1 MAEGGIFV
9 KKNAGI
15 YSALAVVLAVV
26 GVSNLP
32 KSSSGNGATAR
43 TEAGRGTKSE
53 TKAVE
58 RNASTAY
65 TACKEIQRR
74 LQPFVQE
81 SDRLKWMPPVTCYDP
96 QPLNNPKLNVEPVH
110 FVIATAPNPIS
121 THLPLLFDRIT
132 EIIQQAAEDNNYS
145 YDSSWL
151 PWNQDKDY
159 DSRSDELAQ
168 EEAEALQEQQP
179 GVIVFRD
186 PSTNSGDSHYEGGL
200 AVFIV
205 AELPT
210 GGINQPQF
218 DNAVAWIQQLGGLPP
233 KGQLRILGPTFS
245 GSLPSLNRAI
255 HSSKLASLETS
266 FVISSGTV
274 SSEKSIDWFN
284 KQLRTADS
292 FETANEG
299 DSVQVDRFCQYIDL
313 QGYSTSHV
321 AFLSEDETAFG
332 AKTETKD
339 SGSNEPCTESGG
351 PTYVYYPRDIATLRS
366 AYEQQAIFN
375 SSKQVSNTNAA
386 STTLREDL
394 SEPANSDHDTVRSYG
409 GQFTPLAQ
417 ESVLLAITN
426 VLRARKIEFVV
437 LRSTNTMDQ
446 IFLSEFLRRSMP
458 EARIVI
464 DGADLLFRRGA
475 EGSSLRGVII
485 MSTYP
490 LLIWQQDWTSSSD
503 QPMTWGLFSESV
515 RYRLETWHTHRNK
528 SPFVGNGENHRI
540 FGEDLAEG
548 LYIAARGLFPDR
560 TPTDQVPV
568 RIASYAPPAWAQ
580 SPEHD
585 DEDQRPATWLTVIGH
600 RQFWPLAVLNSHTL
614 PSSKQESILLP
625 AYQLKGLPIAIAG
638 DAKPMQQLPI
648 EFLVLIILCLFW
660 ALLHSTWNARGSI
673 SPVPSRFRLAYFAPI
688 PRWQHSVLVAFGS
701 AVVASVAVILAGMS
715 GLVSGDL
722 GYWGWVLGPFPLA
735 VFVLACLACVKN
747 YRLPPITNDCFTA
760 QDSAACRRAALRG
773 FTIFLVLFVL
783 LRLVLALL
791 LTQANRI
798 PAHWRNVHIFSG
810 VSPLLPQLFLAVG
823 LYCWFWFCL
832 RGLALFGD
840 DRPLLPREV
849 ELKLPNEELKAG
861 NRKLTLSMFSREEA
875 EQPTE
880 KRAMPIGRFYLGI
893 LWSISGIVV
902 VICAIALGGPWLR
915 TLSERLFGVFIFI
928 WLTICISLMLA
939 DTAQAWSTWRRLQ
952 TLLEYLDRLPLRRT
966 LNALQG
972 LSWRSVWTM
981 SGNVL
986 AERYSLFSRQI
997 EALRHLENQ
1006 MEEWIPDDLA
1016 EAQIQDEL
1024 QIKIASFQKNEMK
1037 DFVNW
1042 YVELGDDQVETVEPL
1057 RKVQEGIASI
1067 AAFVLANIL
1076 IPSWHSET
1084 DSLIFDASRATSKE
1098 SETNKGPRISA
1109 NIAPRILAAEEFVAL
1124 PYVGFIQNILGRI
1137 RTIVLG
1143 ILCLFIA
1150 TTLAVS
1156 SYTFDPLPV
1165 LGGIF
1170 LTVFIIIGTTLVV
1183 IYAGMHRDATLS
1195 YITDTSPGELG
1206 GEFWRQVFTFGVGP
1220 LLGLL
1225 TTLFPSIT
1233 DFVVSWLQPST
1244 QAIK

>member
-1 MAEGGIFV
+1 V

-15 YSALAVVLAVV
+15 YGALAVVLAIF
-26 GVSNLP
+26 GVSNIP
-32 KSSSGNGATAR
+32 KSSSGGATAR
-43 TEAGRGTKSE
+43 TEVAKGTKSA
-53 TKAVE
+53 TKPGE
-58 RNASTAY
+58 RKASTAY

-74 LQPFVQE
+74 LQPFVKE

-96 QPLNNPKLNVEPVH
+96 QPASSPKLNAEPVH

-132 EIIQQAAEDNNYS
+132 EIIQQAAEDNKYS

-151 PWNQDKDY
+151 PWNEPKDY
-159 DSRSDELAQ
+159 EERSDELAQ
-168 EEAEALQEQQP
+168 EEAEALQAQQP

-186 PSTNSGDSHYEGGL
+186 PSTNPGDSHYEGGL

-210 GGINQPQF
+210 GGINQAQF
-218 DNAVAWIQQLGGLPP
+218 ENAVAWIQQLGGLPA
-233 KGQLRILGPTFS
+233 KGQLKILGPTFS
-245 GSLPSLNRAI
+245 GSLPSLSRAI
-255 HSSKLASLETS
+255 HSSKLELLETS

-284 KQLRTADS
+284 KQLTRADS
-292 FETANEG
+292 FQTANEG

-332 AKTETKD
+332 EEH
-339 SGSNEPCTESGG
+339 SGKKPPCIESGG
-351 PTYVYYPRDIATLRS
+351 PTYLYYPRDIATLRS

-375 SSKQVSNTNAA
+375 SSKQASNANAA

-394 SEPANSDHDTVRSYG
+394 SEPAGSEHDTVRSYG
-409 GQFTPLAQ
+409 GQFTPVAQ

-437 LRSTNTMDQ
+437 LRSTNTLDQ

-458 EARIVI
+458 EARIVL

-485 MSTYP
+485 LSTYP
-490 LLIWQQDWTSSSD
+490 LLIWQKDWTSSTD
-503 QPMTWGLFSESV
+503 QAMTWGLFSDAV
-515 RYRLETWHTHRNK
+515 RYRLLTWHTHHFP
-528 SPFVGNGENHRI
+528 SPFTGVGENYRI

-548 LYIAARGLFPDR
+548 LYIAARGLLPDR
-560 TPTDQVPV
+560 TPAGQAPLG
-568 RIASYAPPAWAQ
+568 IANYAPPAWAR
-580 SPEHD
+580 SPEND

-614 PSSKQESILLP
+614 PPSERTSILRP
-625 AYQLKGLPIAIAG
+625 ARELKGLLIAVGG
-638 DAKPMQQLPI
+638 DRKPMEQLPI
-648 EFLVLIILCLFW
+648 EFLALIILCLFW
-660 ALLHSTWNARGSI
+660 ALLHATWNARGSI
-673 SPVPSRFRLAYFAPI
+673 SPVPSRFRLAYFAPV
-688 PRWQHSVLVAFGS
+688 PRWQHSTLIAFGS

-715 GLVSGDL
+715 GVVTGDL
-722 GYWGWVLGPFPLA
+722 GYWGWVFGPFPLA
-735 VFVLACLACVKN
+735 VLVLACVACVKN
-747 YRLPPITNDCFTA
+747 YRLPAITNECFSGD
-760 QDSAACRRAALRG
+760 DSIACRRACRWG
-773 FTIFLVLFVL
+773 FAIFLVLFIL
-783 LRLVLALL
+783 LRLVLALQL
-791 LTQANRI
+791 MEANRI

-810 VSPLLPQLFLAVG
+810 VSPLLPQLFLAAG

-840 DRPLLPREV
+840 DRPLLPCEG
-849 ELKLPNEELKAG
+849 ELKLPKEKLKSG
-861 NRKLTLSMFSREEA
+861 KRKLTLSMFSREEA
-875 EQPTE
+875 EEPAE
-880 KRAMPIGRFYLGI
+880 KRAMPIGRFYLR
-893 LWSISGIVV
+893 LFCSVFGIVV
-902 VICAIALGGPWLR
+902 IICAISLGGPWLR
-915 TLSERLFGVFIFI
+915 TLGERLYGVFLFV
-928 WLTICISLMLA
+928 WLTICISLMLT
-939 DTAQAWSTWRRLQ
+939 DTAQAWSTWRRLL

-966 LNALQG
+966 LNGLQG

-986 AERYSLFSRQI
+986 AERYCLFSRQI
-997 EALRHLENQ
+997 EAMGHLENQ
-1006 MEEWIPDDLA
+1006 MKEWIPDSLGG
-1016 EAQIQDEL
+1016 AQMQDEL
-1024 QIKIASFQKNEMK
+1024 QAKIASFHEKEMK
-1037 DFVNW
+1037 EFVRW
-1042 YVELGDDQVETVEPL
+1042 YVKLDDDRIDSVEPL
-1057 RKVQEGIASI
+1057 REVQEQIASI
-1067 AAFVLANIL
+1067 AGFVLVNIL
-1076 IPSWHSET
+1076 IPSWHGET
-1084 DSLIFDASRATSKE
+1084 DSLIFDASRAMSKE
-1098 SETNKGPRISA
+1098 GETNKGPRISESV
-1109 NIAPRILAAEEFVAL
+1109 PHRILAAEEFVVL

-1244 QAIK
+1244 QAVK

>member
-1 MAEGGIFV
+1 
-9 KKNAGI
+9 
-15 YSALAVVLAVV
+15 
-26 GVSNLP
+26 
-32 KSSSGNGATAR
+32 
-43 TEAGRGTKSE
+43 
-53 TKAVE
+53 
-58 RNASTAY
+58 
-65 TACKEIQRR
+65 
-74 LQPFVQE
+74 
-81 SDRLKWMPPVTCYDP
+81 
-96 QPLNNPKLNVEPVH
+96 
-110 FVIATAPNPIS
+110 
-121 THLPLLFDRIT
+121 
-132 EIIQQAAEDNNYS
+132 
-145 YDSSWL
+145 
-151 PWNQDKDY
+151 
-159 DSRSDELAQ
+159 
-168 EEAEALQEQQP
+168 
-179 GVIVFRD
+179 
-186 PSTNSGDSHYEGGL
+186 
-200 AVFIV
+200 
-205 AELPT
+205 
-210 GGINQPQF
+210 
-218 DNAVAWIQQLGGLPP
+218 
-233 KGQLRILGPTFS
+233 
-245 GSLPSLNRAI
+245 
-255 HSSKLASLETS
+255 LASLETS

-274 SSEKSIDWFN
+274 SSEQSIDWF
-284 KQLRTADS
+284 KAQLKAADS

-299 DSVQVDRFCQYIDL
+299 DSVQVERFCQYIDL
-313 QGYSTSHV
+313 QGYSTGRI

-332 AKTETKD
+332 EQAKPDAQHPGKK
-339 SGSNEPCTESGG
+339 SRCTESGG
-351 PTYVYYPRDIATLRS
+351 PTYLYYPRDIATLRS

-409 GQFTPLAQ
+409 GQLTPLGQ

-437 LRSTNTMDQ
+437 LRSTNTLDQ

-458 EARIVI
+458 EARIVL

-475 EGSSLRGVII
+475 EGSSLRGVLIL
-485 MSTYP
+485 STYP

-503 QPMTWGLFSESV
+503 QPMTWNSGAETAL
-515 RYRLETWHTHRNK
+515 YRLMTWHEHNFP
-528 SPFVGNGENHRI
+528 SPFVGKGENYRI

-548 LYIAARGLFPDR
+548 LYIAARGLFQDH
-560 TPTDQVPV
+560 TSDNQGMAK
-568 RIASYAPPAWAQ
+568 IANYAPPAWAR
-580 SPEHD
+580 SPKND

-600 RQFWPLAVLNSHTL
+600 RQFWPVAVLNSHTL
-614 PSSKQESILLP
+614 PSGGPQSILLP
-625 AYQLKGLPIAIAG
+625 ANRLKGLPVAIAG
-638 DAKPMQQLPI
+638 DLKPMKQLPI
-648 EFLVLIILCLFW
+648 EFLALIILCLFW

-673 SPVPSRFRLAYFAPI
+673 SPVPSRFRLAYFAPV
-688 PRWQHSVLVAFGS
+688 PRWQHSALVAFGS

-715 GLVSGDL
+715 GVVSGDQ
-722 GYWGWVLGPFPLA
+722 GYWGFVLVLFPLA
-735 VFVLACLACVKN
+735 VFVLACLACVNN
-747 YRLPPITNDCFTA
+747 YRLPAITNDTFTA
-760 QDSAACRRAALRG
+760 QDSAACRRDALRG
-773 FTIFLVLFVL
+773 FTIFLVLFIL
-783 LRLVLALL
+783 LRLVLALQ

-810 VSPLLPQLFLAVG
+810 VSPLLPQLFLAAG

-840 DRPLLPREV
+840 DRPLLPREID
-849 ELKLPNEELKAG
+849 LKLPNEELNPR

-880 KRAMPIGRFYLGI
+880 KRAMPIGKFYLR
-893 LWSISGIVV
+893 LLCSVFGIVV
-902 VICAIALGGPWLR
+902 IICAIVLGGPWLR
-915 TLSERLFGVFIFI
+915 TLSERTFGVFIFF

-939 DTAQAWSTWRRLQ
+939 DTAQSWSTWRRLQ
-952 TLLEYLDRLPLRRT
+952 ALLEYLDRLPLRRT

-1016 EAQIQDEL
+1016 EARIQDAL
-1024 QIKIASFQKNEMK
+1024 QIKIDAFQKNQMRE
-1037 DFVNW
+1037 FVDW
-1042 YVELGDDQVETVEPL
+1042 YVKLDDDHVETVEPL
-1057 RKVQEGIASI
+1057 RKVQEEIASI
-1067 AAFVLANIL
+1067 AAFVLVNIL
-1076 IPSWHSET
+1076 IPSWHGET
-1084 DSLIFDASRATSKE
+1084 GSLIFDASRAASKDG
-1098 SETNKGPRISA
+1098 ETNKGPRISA
-1109 NIAPRILAAEEFVAL
+1109 SVPPRILAAEEFVAL

-1244 QAIK
+1244 QVIK

>member
-1 MAEGGIFV
+1 V
-9 KKNAGI
+9 KTNAGI
-15 YSALAVVLAVV
+15 YGALAVVLAIF
-26 GVSNLP
+26 GMSSLP
-32 KSSSGNGATAR
+32 KNSTGSVGTTTTETGKGAKAATKPGERVAR
-43 TEAGRGTKSE
+43 T
-53 TKAVE
+53 
-58 RNASTAY
+58 
-65 TACKEIQRR
+65 ACNELQKR
-74 LQPFVQE
+74 LQPFVKE
-81 SDRLKWMPPVTCYDP
+81 SDRANWMPPASCYPDP
-96 QPLNNPKLNVEPVH
+96 KPDKPKELNVSPLD

-121 THLPLLFDRIT
+121 THLPLLFDRVT
-132 EIIQQAAEDNNYS
+132 EIIQQAAEDNKYS

-151 PWNQDKDY
+151 PWNEPKDY
-159 DSRSDELAQ
+159 GGRSDELAE

-186 PSTNSGDSHYEGGL
+186 PSINPGDSPYKGGL
-200 AVFIV
+200 AVFIIG
-205 AELPT
+205 ELPT
-210 GGINQPQF
+210 GGINQQQF
-218 DNAVAWIQQLGGLPP
+218 ENAVAWIQQLGGLPP
-233 KGQLRILGPTFS
+233 KGPLKILGPTFS

-266 FVISSGTV
+266 FVISSGTA
-274 SSEKSIDWFN
+274 SSEQSIDWFK
-284 KQLRTADS
+284 KQLRAADS

-299 DSVQVDRFCQYIDL
+299 DSVQTDRFCQYIDL
-313 QGYSTSHV
+313 QGYSTTHV

-332 AKTETKD
+332 ARTEAKD
-339 SGSNEPCTESGG
+339 PENKELCTESGG

-375 SSKQVSNTNAA
+375 ASKQVSNTNAA
-386 STTLREDL
+386 STTLRGDL
-394 SEPANSDHDTVRSYG
+394 SEPASSEHDTVRSYG
-409 GQFTPLAQ
+409 GQLTPLAQ

-437 LRSTNTMDQ
+437 LRSTNTLDQ

-458 EARIVI
+458 ETRIVI

-503 QPMTWGLFSESV
+503 QPMTWGLFSKSV
-515 RYRLETWHTHRNK
+515 RYRLETWHTHHTK
-528 SPFVGNGENHRI
+528 SPFVGNGENYRI

-548 LYIAARGLFPDR
+548 LYIAARGLFQDGAYDNQS
-560 TPTDQVPV
+560 TAS
-568 RIASYAPPAWAQ
+568 IANYAPPAWAR
-580 SPEHD
+580 SPEND
-585 DEDQRPATWLTVIGH
+585 DDDQRPATWLTVIGH

-614 PSSKQESILLP
+614 PSGRPESILLP
-625 AYQLKGLPIAIAG
+625 ANKLKGLPIAIAG
-638 DAKPMQQLPI
+638 DLKPMQQLPI
-648 EFLVLIILCLFW
+648 EFLALILLCLFW

-673 SPVPSRFRLAYFAPI
+673 SPVPSRFRLAYFAPV
-688 PRWQHSVLVAFGS
+688 PRWQHSTLIAFGS

-715 GLVSGDL
+715 GVVTGDL

-735 VFVLACLACVKN
+735 IFVLACLACVKN
-747 YRLPPITNDCFTA
+747 YRLPPITNDCFTV

-773 FTIFLVLFVL
+773 FAIFLVLFIL
-783 LRLVLALL
+783 LRLVLALQ

-849 ELKLPNEELKAG
+849 ELKLPNEELNSG
-861 NRKLTLSMFSREEA
+861 NRKLTLSMFSREGA

-880 KRAMPIGRFYLGI
+880 KRAMPIGRFYLR
-893 LWSISGIVV
+893 LLCSVFGIVV
-902 VICAIALGGPWLR
+902 IICAIALGGPWLR

-928 WLTICISLMLA
+928 WLTICIALMLT
-939 DTAQAWSTWRRLQ
+939 DTAQSWSTWRRLQ

-1016 EAQIQDEL
+1016 EARIQDAL
-1024 QIKIASFQKNEMK
+1024 QIKIDAFQKNQMK
-1037 DFVNW
+1037 DFVEW
-1042 YVELGDDQVETVEPL
+1042 YVKLDDDHVETVEPL
-1057 RKVQEGIASI
+1057 RKVQEEIASI
-1067 AAFVLANIL
+1067 AAFVLVNIL
-1076 IPSWHSET
+1076 LPSWHSET
-1084 DSLIFDASRATSKE
+1084 DSLIFDPSRATSNE
-1098 SETNKGPRISA
+1098 GETNKGPRISA
-1109 NIAPRILAAEEFVAL
+1109 SVPRRILAAEEFVVL

-1170 LTVFIIIGTTLVV
+1170 LAVFIIIGTTLIV

-1206 GEFWRQVFTFGVGP
+1206 GEFWRQVLTFGVGP

>member
-1 MAEGGIFV
+1 LAGGEILV

-15 YSALAVVLAVV
+15 YGALAVVLAIF
-26 GVSNLP
+26 GVSNIP
-32 KSSSGNGATAR
+32 KSSSGGGATAR
-43 TEAGRGTKSE
+43 TEVAKGTKSA
-53 TKAVE
+53 TKPGE
-58 RNASTAY
+58 RKASTAY

-74 LQPFVQE
+74 LQPFVKE
-81 SDRLKWMPPVTCYDP
+81 SDRLKWMPPVSCYDP
-96 QPLNNPKLNVEPVH
+96 QPASSPKLNAEPVH

-132 EIIQQAAEDNNYS
+132 EIIQQAAEDNSYS

-159 DSRSDELAQ
+159 DSRPDELAQ

-179 GVIVFRD
+179 GVIVFKDR
-186 PSTNSGDSHYEGGL
+186 STNPGDSHYEGGL

-233 KGQLRILGPTFS
+233 KGRLKILGPTFS

-255 HSSKLASLETS
+255 HSSKLALLETS

-274 SSEKSIDWFN
+274 SSEQSIDWF
-284 KQLRTADS
+284 KAQLRTADS

-299 DSVQVDRFCQYIDL
+299 DSVQVERFCEYIDL
-313 QGYSTSHV
+313 QGYSTSHI

-332 AKTETKD
+332 AKDSETK
-339 SGSNEPCTESGG
+339 PLCTESGG
-351 PTYVYYPRDIATLRS
+351 PTYLYYPRDIATLRS

-394 SEPANSDHDTVRSYG
+394 SEPASSEHDTVRSYG
-409 GQFTPLAQ
+409 GQFTPVAQ

-437 LRSTNTMDQ
+437 LQSTNTLDQ

-503 QPMTWGLFSESV
+503 QPMTWGLFSKSV
-515 RYRLETWHTHRNK
+515 RYRLETWDTHHTK
-528 SPFVGNGENHRI
+528 SPFVGDGVNYRI

-548 LYIAARGLFPDR
+548 LYIAARGLFQDGAYANQG
-560 TPTDQVPV
+560 TAS
-568 RIASYAPPAWAQ
+568 IANYAPPAWAR
-580 SPEHD
+580 SSEND

-614 PSSKQESILLP
+614 PSGAPKSILLP
-625 AYQLKGLPIAIAG
+625 AYKLEGLPIAIAG
-638 DAKPMQQLPI
+638 DPKPMQQLPI
-648 EFLVLIILCLFW
+648 EFLALIILCLFW

-673 SPVPSRFRLAYFAPI
+673 SPVPSRFRLAYFAPV
-688 PRWQHSVLVAFGS
+688 PRWQHSTLIAFGS

-715 GLVSGDL
+715 GVVTGDL
-722 GYWGWVLGPFPLA
+722 GYWGWVFGPFPLA

-760 QDSAACRRAALRG
+760 QDSAVCRRAALRG
-773 FTIFLVLFVL
+773 FTIFLMLFIL
-783 LRLVLALL
+783 LRLVLALQ

-810 VSPLLPQLFLAVG
+810 VSPLLPQLLLAVG

-840 DRPLLPREV
+840 DRPLLPREI
-849 ELKLPNEELKAG
+849 ELKLPNEKLNSG

-880 KRAMPIGRFYLGI
+880 KRAMPIGRFYLR
-893 LWSISGIVV
+893 LLCSVFGIVV
-902 VICAIALGGPWLR
+902 IICGIALGGPWLR

-928 WLTICISLMLA
+928 WLTICISLMLT

-1016 EAQIQDEL
+1016 EARIQDAL
-1024 QIKIASFQKNEMK
+1024 QIKIDAFQNNQMK
-1037 DFVNW
+1037 DFVDW
-1042 YVELGDDQVETVEPL
+1042 YVELDDDHVETVEPL
-1057 RKVQEGIASI
+1057 RKVQEEIASI
-1067 AAFVLANIL
+1067 AAFVLVNIL
-1076 IPSWHSET
+1076 LPSWHSET

-1098 SETNKGPRISA
+1098 GETGKGPRISA
-1109 NIAPRILAAEEFVAL
+1109 SVPPRILAAEEFVAL

-1170 LTVFIIIGTTLVV
+1170 LTVFIIIGATLVV

-1206 GEFWRQVFTFGVGP
+1206 GEFWRQVLTFGVGP